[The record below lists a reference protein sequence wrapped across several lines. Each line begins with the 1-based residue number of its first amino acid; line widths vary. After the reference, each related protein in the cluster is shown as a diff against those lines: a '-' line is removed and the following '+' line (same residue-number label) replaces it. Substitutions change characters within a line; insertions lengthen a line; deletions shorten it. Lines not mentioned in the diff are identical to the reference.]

1 MKTHGRPWADYIY
14 ILGRT
19 EPAPTVS
26 GSPCRACRMKLLT
39 TRPSFMCMRGPK
51 VLKILATRTSTPS
64 WNRDKRSERTP
75 ESATLPPCL
84 HYPAHEAH
92 HKTRFITKSRWLF
105 SDCMMCSL
113 HTPIWRL
120 HKLSTKLEWV
130 PDLITKSPPAF
141 TYWEK
146 TREPIKLSR
155 GEERYLYFFPSN

>member
-64 WNRDKRSERTP
+64 WNREKRSERTP

-92 HKTRFITKSRWLF
+92 HKTRFTTKSRWLF

-113 HTPIWRL
+113 HTNLETTQTQYQARMGPRSHHQKSTSL
-120 HKLSTKLEWV
+120 HIL
-130 PDLITKSPPAF
+130 
-141 TYWEK
+141 
-146 TREPIKLSR
+146 
-155 GEERYLYFFPSN
+155 GENPRAN